1 MKYNI
6 ILKQLFI
13 IFKTNWLLNVFR
25 GKLFSISSFEIL
37 TNLKQIVSELDLIID
52 VGANS
57 GQFTKA
63 SNYFYPTAQIYTFE
77 PLEDHFLKIQQTFS
91 KMQSIKVYNLAIGN
105 EEGFISFNK
114 NKYGHVS
121 SILDISE
128 ENKYYPQDQI
138 EKIDVKI
145 TSLDT
150 FFKETPIPNATLIKL
165 DVQGFELEV
174 LKGAVTLIQKVKYI
188 IIEANLETLY
198 TNQPTF
204 TEVNSFLNANGF
216 EVCGMLDFNLGSKNK
231 YIEVDLLYK
240 KA

>member
-13 IFKTNWLLNVFR
+13 IFKTNWVTNLFR

-57 GQFTKA
+57 GQFSKA
-63 SNYFYPTAQIYTFE
+63 SNFFYPEAQIYTFE
-77 PLEDHFLKIQQTFS
+77 PLEDHFLNIAQKFS
-91 KMQSIKVYNLAIGN
+91 KIKNVKVYNLAVGN
-105 EEGFISFNK
+105 EDGFISFNK

-128 ENKYYPQDQI
+128 ENKYYPKEHI

-145 TSLDT
+145 TTLDT
-150 FFKETPIPNATLIKL
+150 FFKEIQIPKATLIKL

-174 LKGAVTLIQKVKYI
+174 LKGAVNIIQKVNYI

-204 TEVNSFLNANGF
+204 TEVNTFLNENGF

-240 KA
+240 RG